1 MSKTRY
7 LVAKKQAKELYD
19 LVPYITPRI
28 AFRYI
33 QQSDLP
39 KGQIP
44 TSHTIIHEW
53 FKEFEKFSNK
63 DRYEKLM
70 SLWLTKN
77 PLKINADMPKKK
89 IIDNN
94 K

>member
-7 LVAKKQAKELYD
+7 LVAKKKAKELYD

-33 QQSDLP
+33 QQLDLP
-39 KGQIP
+39 KEETP
-44 TSHTIIHEW
+44 VSHTIIFEW
-53 FKEFEKFSNK
+53 FKEFEEVSNK

-70 SLWLTKN
+70 SLWLKEN

-89 IIDNN
+89 IIDKN

>member
-1 MSKTRY
+1 MTKIRY
-7 LVAKKQAKELYD
+7 TKAKKLVKELYD

-70 SLWLTKN
+70 ALWLKEN

>member
-33 QQSDLP
+33 QQL
-39 KGQIP
+39 
-44 TSHTIIHEW
+44 E
-53 FKEFEKFSNK
+53 
-63 DRYEKLM
+63 
-70 SLWLTKN
+70 SLDFMEMDGT
-77 PLKINADMPKKK
+77 
-89 IIDNN
+89 
-94 K
+94 

>member
-33 QQSDLP
+33 QQLDLP
-39 KGQIP
+39 KEETP
-44 TSHTIIHEW
+44 VSHTIIFEW
-53 FKEFEKFSNK
+53 FKDGEYIQQNSYSKE
-63 DRYEKLM
+63 L
-70 SLWLTKN
+70 SLLFTFFGLY
-77 PLKINADMPKKK
+77 LK
-89 IIDNN
+89 
-94 K
+94 

>member
-1 MSKTRY
+1 MPKPRY
-7 LVAKKQAKELYD
+7 SEAKKQAKELYD

-33 QQSDLP
+33 QQLDLP
-39 KGQIP
+39 KEQIP
-44 TSHTIIHEW
+44 ISHTILFEW
-53 FKEFEKFSNK
+53 FKEFDKVSNK

-70 SLWLTKN
+70 ALWLKEN

-89 IIDNN
+89 IIDKN

>member
-1 MSKTRY
+1 MCIRDR
-7 LVAKKQAKELYD
+7 YD

-33 QQSDLP
+33 QQLDLP
-39 KGQIP
+39 KEE
-44 TSHTIIHEW
+44 TSVSHTIIFEW
-53 FKEFEKFSNK
+53 FKEFEEVSNK

-70 SLWLTKN
+70 SLWLKEN

>member
-1 MSKTRY
+1 MP
-7 LVAKKQAKELYD
+7 KEE
-19 LVPYITPRI
+19 TPV
-28 AFRYI
+28 
-33 QQSDLP
+33 
-39 KGQIP
+39 
-44 TSHTIIHEW
+44 SHTIIFEW
-53 FKEFEKFSNK
+53 FKEFEEVSNK

-70 SLWLTKN
+70 SLWLKEN